1 MVSSLLLLVSL
12 ANAQDFKNLQIGQP
26 APFDG
31 TLLRPEALA
40 TIVTKNEADVEMCK
54 AESEHKLKEKQINC
68 DLDTQKLTFDL
79 ESYKKTSEAIIA
91 EKDKEL
97 DKAYE
102 LLKKQTANK
111 TPFWIGVGF
120 VGGLATSIG
129 MIYVY
134 EEIITSDK

>member
-1 MVSSLLLLVSL
+1 MLINLLFLISF
-12 ANAQDFKNLQIGQP
+12 ANAQDFKNLQTGQP

-40 TIVTKNEADVEMCK
+40 TIITKNEAEVAMCK
-54 AESEHKLKEKQINC
+54 ADADHKLNEQEISC
-68 DLDTQKLTFDL
+68 ELDTQKLQYDFD
-79 ESYKKTSEAIIA
+79 SYKTTNEAIMI

-111 TPFWIGVGF
+111 TPLWIGIGF
-120 VGGLATSIG
+120 ATGFATSIG
-129 MIYVY
+129 AIYVY
-134 EEIITSDK
+134 NNL